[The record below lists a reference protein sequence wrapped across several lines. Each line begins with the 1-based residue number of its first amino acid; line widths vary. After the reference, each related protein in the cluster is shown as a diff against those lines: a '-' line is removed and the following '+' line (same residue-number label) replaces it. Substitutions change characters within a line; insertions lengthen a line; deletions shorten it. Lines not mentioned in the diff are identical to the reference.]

1 MEIRALQYFLAVA
14 REENMTEAA
23 NLLHVTQPTLSRQ
36 IADLEAELGKRLFVR
51 TNRNTI
57 LTEEGM
63 HLRQR
68 AEEILSLVAQTEEEV
83 KNDATDLA
91 GTIRIGAAETHS
103 MYLVANL
110 FAGLYR
116 QYPGITCEFFS
127 GNADTVTERLEH
139 GLFDFGLLL
148 EPVRLESYEYIRL
161 PEADRVGIITAAG
174 SRWAEK
180 ACICPADV
188 KEMPLLLSSRHRMQS
203 FDFVRWSQ
211 GSLTEEDLHV
221 VGRFD
226 LIGNAAL
233 LVETGIAN
241 AVSIDGLLQEE
252 TKRVRFIP
260 FEPPVTTTA
269 VVVRKRDRLMS
280 KTCRAFWQL
289 LNERYGE
296 REQKI

>member
-68 AEEILSLVAQTEEEV
+68 AEEILSLVTQTEEEV

-269 VVVRKRDRLMS
+269 VVVRKRDRLM
-280 KTCRAFWQL
+280 
-289 LNERYGE
+289 
-296 REQKI
+296 

>member
-1 MEIRALQYFLAVA
+1 M
-14 REENMTEAA
+14 
-23 NLLHVTQPTLSRQ
+23 
-36 IADLEAELGKRLFVR
+36 
-51 TNRNTI
+51 
-57 LTEEGM
+57 
-63 HLRQR
+63 
-68 AEEILSLVAQTEEEV
+68 
-83 KNDATDLA
+83 
-91 GTIRIGAAETHS
+91 
-103 MYLVANL
+103 
-110 FAGLYR
+110 
-116 QYPGITCEFFS
+116 
-127 GNADTVTERLEH
+127 
-139 GLFDFGLLL
+139 
-148 EPVRLESYEYIRL
+148 RLESYEYIRL

-280 KTCRAFWQL
+280 KTCHAFWQL
-289 LNERYGE
+289 LNEKYGE
-296 REQKI
+296 KE